1 MLPRPSLETLG
12 CKPLHQPACSCEISA
27 VWWDGQLLSVP
38 HERSLN
44 RTCRREPFN
53 KTLYLEAIAT
63 IISTGQN
70 NLAVSINIPLDIGNL
85 ATVKQET
92 ELPVQEVLNSPDLR
106 S

>member
-1 MLPRPSLETLG
+1 M
-12 CKPLHQPACSCEISA
+12 SA

-53 KTLYLEAIAT
+53 KTLYLEAT

-70 NLAVSINIPLDIGNL
+70 NLAVSKNIPLDIGNL

-92 ELPVQEVLNSPDLR
+92 ELPVQEVLKSPDLR

>member
-1 MLPRPSLETLG
+1 M
-12 CKPLHQPACSCEISA
+12 
-27 VWWDGQLLSVP
+27 SVP

-53 KTLYLEAIAT
+53 KTLYLEAM